1 MQYYKSEQKIVMKKL
16 INFFTVILLFISPY
30 LFSATLKIQSTTS
43 TRDSGFYDYILPL
56 YPKYDDLTI
65 KVIAV
70 GTGQAILNSKNC
82 DGDILIVHDRA
93 KEMKFISDG
102 YGILRQDLM
111 FNDFVVVGPRHD
123 PANIHNLNSVGDA
136 FLAIA
141 NNAKFVSR
149 ADSSGTHSA
158 EMKIWDMAGFDP
170 SKHSGVWYL
179 ESGQGMGPSL
189 NIAVS
194 TNSYILVDRS
204 SWLKFKN
211 KSEHTILFQNKS
223 VLKNQYGIM
232 LINPK
237 RCPDMKYQE
246 SLDLY
251 KWLLSDDAKEIIKRY
266 RIDDD
271 QVFFTE

>member
-1 MQYYKSEQKIVMKKL
+1 MKKL
-16 INFFTVILLFISPY
+16 INFFVVILLFISPY

-56 YPKYDDLTI
+56 YPKYDNLTI

-102 YGILRQDLM
+102 YGILRKDLM

-123 PANIHNLNSVGDA
+123 PANIHNLNSVGEA

-158 EMKIWDMAGFDP
+158 EMKIWDMVGYDP

-211 KSEHTILFQNKS
+211 KSEHIILFQNKS

-251 KWLLSDDAKEIIKRY
+251 KWLISDDAKEIIKRY
-266 RIDDD
+266 RIDDN

>member
-16 INFFTVILLFISPY
+16 INFFVVILLFISPY

-56 YPKYDDLTI
+56 YPKYDNLTI

-102 YGILRQDLM
+102 YGILRKDLM

-123 PANIHNLNSVGDA
+123 PAIIHILNSVGEA

-158 EMKIWDMAGFDP
+158 EMKIWDMVGYDP

-211 KSEHTILFQNKS
+211 KSEHIILFQNKS

-251 KWLLSDDAKEIIKRY
+251 KWLISDDAKEIIKRY
-266 RIDDD
+266 RIDDN

>member
-16 INFFTVILLFISPY
+16 INFFVVILLFISPY

-56 YPKYDDLTI
+56 YPKYDNLTI

-93 KEMKFISDG
+93 KEMKFITDG
-102 YGILRQDLM
+102 YGILRKDLM

-123 PANIHNLNSVGDA
+123 PANIHNLNSVGEA

-158 EMKIWDMAGFDP
+158 EMKIWDMVGYDP

-211 KSEHTILFQNKS
+211 KSEHMILFQNKS

-251 KWLLSDDAKEIIKRY
+251 KWLISDDAKEIIKRY
-266 RIDDD
+266 RIDDN

>member
-16 INFFTVILLFISPY
+16 SNFFVVILLFISPY

-56 YPKYDDLTI
+56 YPKYDNLTI

-93 KEMKFISDG
+93 KEMKFITDG
-102 YGILRQDLM
+102 YGILRKDLM

-123 PANIHNLNSVGDA
+123 PANIHNLNSVGEA

-158 EMKIWDMAGFDP
+158 EMKIWDMVGYDP

-211 KSEHTILFQNKS
+211 KSEHMILFQNKS

-251 KWLLSDDAKEIIKRY
+251 KWLISDDAKEIIKRY
-266 RIDDD
+266 RIDDN

>member
-1 MQYYKSEQKIVMKKL
+1 MKKL
-16 INFFTVILLFISPY
+16 INYFAVILLFISPY
-30 LFSATLKIQSTTS
+30 IFSATLKIQSTTS

-56 YPKYDDLTI
+56 YPKYDDLII

-82 DGDILIVHDRA
+82 DGDIIIVHDRA

-102 YGILRQDLM
+102 YGILRKDLM
-111 FNDFVVVGPRHD
+111 FNDFVLVGPRHD
-123 PANIHNLNSVGDA
+123 PAKIRNLNSVEEV

-158 EMKIWDMAGFDP
+158 EMKIWDMVGYDP

-211 KSEHTILFQNKS
+211 KNEHTILFQNKS

-251 KWLLSDDAKEIIKRY
+251 KWLLSDDAKQIIKRY
-266 RIDDD
+266 RIDDN

>member
-16 INFFTVILLFISPY
+16 INFFVVILLFISPY

-56 YPKYDDLTI
+56 YPKYDNLTI

-102 YGILRQDLM
+102 YGILRKDLM

-123 PANIHNLNSVGDA
+123 PANIHNLNSVGEA

-158 EMKIWDMAGFDP
+158 EMKIWDMVGYDP

-211 KSEHTILFQNKS
+211 KSEHIILFQNKS

-251 KWLLSDDAKEIIKRY
+251 KWLISDDAKEIIKRY
-266 RIDDD
+266 RIDDN